1 MTGGSEATV
10 KVSFAGKD
18 ERNLSS
24 KYLEKHVDAVT
35 TIATHVNMI
44 IYIVFLSIIKP

>member
-1 MTGGSEATV
+1 VTGGSEATV
-10 KVSFAGKD
+10 KVSFAAKD

-35 TIATHVNMI
+35 SIATHVNT
-44 IYIVFLSIIKP
+44 IVSIFFPDIKP